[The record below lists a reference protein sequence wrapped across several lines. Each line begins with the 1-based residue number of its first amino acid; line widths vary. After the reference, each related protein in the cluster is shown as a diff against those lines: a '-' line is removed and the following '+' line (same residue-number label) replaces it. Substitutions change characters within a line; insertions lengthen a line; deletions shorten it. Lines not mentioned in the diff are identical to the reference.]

1 MNEELN
7 NPPGDAPIRVDYDRV
22 DVADIMAQV
31 RARIAARPEP
41 TSDAEASGPQPVLPA
56 GQPDSPAPDGGEG
69 RSRAKRLLLKLMKPV
84 TPLIKL
90 AILPVNE
97 ELVRTVRVLDH
108 ANQQLDYLT
117 AKFDRDIH
125 RVESQLTERLGRI
138 DTQLAITKE
147 NVKLLHALSHNLV
160 VELTKLK
167 IEHEALRNKV
177 RILEKDFET
186 LGRREGALEKRPR
199 R

>member
-1 MNEELN
+1 M
-7 NPPGDAPIRVDYDRV
+7 
-22 DVADIMAQV
+22 
-31 RARIAARPEP
+31 
-41 TSDAEASGPQPVLPA
+41 PA

-69 RSRAKRLLLKLMKPV
+69 RSRAKRLLLKLMKPM

>member
-1 MNEELN
+1 MDEGTN
-7 NPPGDAPIRVDYDRV
+7 NRPDETPIRIDYDQI
-22 DVADIMAQV
+22 DVGDIMAQV
-31 RARIAARPEP
+31 RARIAARPAP
-41 TSDAEASGPQPVLPA
+41 PDEAQAAGPRPDLPESL
-56 GQPDSPAPDGGEG
+56 PDLPAPDGGES

-108 ANQQLDYLT
+108 ANRQLDSLT
-117 AKFDRDIH
+117 ARVDRDIH
-125 RVESQLTERLGRI
+125 RVESQLSERLGRL
-138 DTQLAITKE
+138 DAQLAVTKE

-186 LGRREGALEKRPR
+186 LGKRARALEKRPR

>member
-1 MNEELN
+1 MNDGMTNQPDEQ
-7 NPPGDAPIRVDYDRV
+7 PIRIDYDKV

-31 RARIAARPEP
+31 RARIAARPAP
-41 TSDAEASGPQPVLPA
+41 PAEAQASGPRPDLPAGSPVLP
-56 GQPDSPAPDGGEG
+56 GPEEGEA

-108 ANQQLDYLT
+108 ANKQLDYLT

-125 RVESQLTERLGRI
+125 RVESQLSERLGRL

-167 IEHEALRNKV
+167 IEHETLKGKA
-177 RILEKDFET
+177 RIMEKDLEM
-186 LGRREGALEKRPR
+186 LEKREKSIEKKVLE
-199 R
+199 

>member
-1 MNEELN
+1 MNDGKTNQPE
-7 NPPGDAPIRVDYDRV
+7 DKPIRIDYDRV

-31 RARIAARPEP
+31 RARIAARPAP
-41 TSDAEASGPQPVLPA
+41 PAETEAPA
-56 GQPDSPAPDGGEG
+56 PRPDLQTGQPASPAPDGGEG
-69 RSRAKRLLLKLMKPV
+69 RSRAKGRLLKLMKPV

-108 ANQQLDYLT
+108 ANKQLDYLT

-125 RVESQLTERLGRI
+125 RVESQLSERLGRI

-177 RILEKDFET
+177 RVLEKDFET
-186 LGRREGALEKRPR
+186 LGRRERALEKRPR

>member
-1 MNEELN
+1 MNDGTN
-7 NPPGDAPIRVDYDRV
+7 NRRDETPIRVDYDRI
-22 DVADIMAQV
+22 DVGDIMAQV
-31 RARIAARPEP
+31 RARIAARPVP
-41 TSDAEASGPQPVLPA
+41 PDEAQAAGPRPDRPASLP
-56 GQPDSPAPDGGEG
+56 DFPAPDGGEG
-69 RSRAKRLLLKLMKPV
+69 RSRAKRLLLKLMKPI

-108 ANQQLDYLT
+108 ANRQLDSLT
-117 AKFDRDIH
+117 ARVDRDIH
-125 RVESQLTERLGRI
+125 RVESQLFERLGRL

-186 LGRREGALEKRPR
+186 LGKRERALEKRPR